1 MGTRSSASSRSR
13 TVTSGR
19 KASVGSES
27 EDVGASASVVRGSRA
42 RTALWVSCAVRAA
55 QALSGAPFT
64 WFGKNAAQFYFA
76 SDDGTR
82 PFFSMSMWCA
92 VIHVRTVLETL
103 IVLRHGEERVEER
116 WVCGLAMGNYLQAG
130 LLMFEGAQG
139 RGVGRHNI
147 TLDSFV
153 RSFAL
158 STCFVLMYMYSSVSA
173 QGVATPVRKWYK
185 PACTA
190 HAVMLI
196 NWVMLTLYAL
206 SFAYADPVELYYFKI
221 GSKLEYV
228 IVNYLAVGIW
238 SCVFTMN
245 IAMSSFPPV
254 LQKRYCLL
262 HLFIECLCVV
272 VIVFQENAY
281 TFLKDGTVDRQ
292 WMNHLTVKFTL
303 SIPWVYGYFA
313 KDGV

>member
-1 MGTRSSASSRSR
+1 M
-13 TVTSGR
+13 
-19 KASVGSES
+19 GSES

-158 STCFVLMYMYSSVSA
+158 STCFVLMY
-173 QGVATPVRKWYK
+173 
-185 PACTA
+185 
-190 HAVMLI
+190 I
-196 NWVMLTLYAL
+196 
-206 SFAYADPVELYYFKI
+206 
-221 GSKLEYV
+221 
-228 IVNYLAVGIW
+228 
-238 SCVFTMN
+238 
-245 IAMSSFPPV
+245 
-254 LQKRYCLL
+254 CLL
-262 HLFIECLCVV
+262 
-272 VIVFQENAY
+272 Y
-281 TFLKDGTVDRQ
+281 TSPSPRDRQ
-292 WMNHLTVKFTL
+292 KSRMP
-303 SIPWVYGYFA
+303 SSA
-313 KDGV
+313 

>member
-1 MGTRSSASSRSR
+1 
-13 TVTSGR
+13 
-19 KASVGSES
+19 
-27 EDVGASASVVRGSRA
+27 
-42 RTALWVSCAVRAA
+42 
-55 QALSGAPFT
+55 
-64 WFGKNAAQFYFA
+64 
-76 SDDGTR
+76 
-82 PFFSMSMWCA
+82 
-92 VIHVRTVLETL
+92 
-103 IVLRHGEERVEER
+103 
-116 WVCGLAMGNYLQAG
+116 
-130 LLMFEGAQG
+130 
-139 RGVGRHNI
+139 
-147 TLDSFV
+147 
-153 RSFAL
+153 
-158 STCFVLMYMYSSVSA
+158 MYMYSSVSA

-221 GSKLEYV
+221 GSKLEYA

>member
-1 MGTRSSASSRSR
+1 M
-13 TVTSGR
+13 
-19 KASVGSES
+19 
-27 EDVGASASVVRGSRA
+27 RA
-42 RTALWVSCAVRAA
+42 V
-55 QALSGAPFT
+55 QALSGAPFK
-64 WFGKNAAQFYFA
+64 WFGKNAAQLYFA
-76 SDDGTR
+76 SDDGTL

-92 VIHVRTVLETL
+92 VIHVRTALETL

-221 GSKLEYV
+221 GSKLEYA